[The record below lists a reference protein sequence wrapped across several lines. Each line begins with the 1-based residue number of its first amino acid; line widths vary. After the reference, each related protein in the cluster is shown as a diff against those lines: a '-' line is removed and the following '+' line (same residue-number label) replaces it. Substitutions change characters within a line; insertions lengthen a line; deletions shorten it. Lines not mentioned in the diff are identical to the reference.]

1 MGQDASS
8 IERPYRTVDVERRG
22 YGRRYTGLPVD
33 TLSREGFAIDFTGAY
48 MRPEWID
55 IQPGD
60 IVRWREGERRIQAR
74 VTAVHRDDRTLTVRV
89 EGAAPLPPDAFF
101 P

>member
-1 MGQDASS
+1 MD
-8 IERPYRTVDVERRG
+8 RPFLTVDVERRG

-33 TLSREGFAIDFTGAY
+33 VLSRRGFSIDFNGAY
-48 MRPEWID
+48 MRPEFID

-60 IVRWREGERRIQAR
+60 LVRWREGERRVQATVAEVR
-74 VTAVHRDDRTLTVRV
+74 REDSALHVTV
-89 EGAAPLPPDAFF
+89 EGLTLLPPDAFF

>member
-1 MGQDASS
+1 M
-8 IERPYRTVDVERRG
+8 ERPYRTVDVERRG
-22 YGRRYTGLPVD
+22 YGRRYTGIPVD
-33 TLSREGFAIDFTGAY
+33 TLNREGFSIDFTDAY

-60 IVRWREGERRIQAR
+60 IVRWREGERLIQAQVAEVR
-74 VTAVHRDDRTLTVRV
+74 REGNTLHIQVTDAQ
-89 EGAAPLPPDAFF
+89 PLPPDAFF

>member
-1 MGQDASS
+1 MDQ
-8 IERPYRTVDVERRG
+8 PFLTVDIERRG

-33 TLSREGFAIDFTGAY
+33 ELNRQGFSIDFTGAY
-48 MRPEWID
+48 MRPEMID

-60 IVRWREGERRIQAR
+60 IVRWRDGERQVQAT
-74 VTAVHRDDRTLTVRV
+74 VAEVHRENSALHVSVAGLT
-89 EGAAPLPPDAFF
+89 PLPPDSFF